1 MVGLDLEG
9 GKLRRSV
16 AMDKARG
23 SRVIGRIGFVL
34 PLVVAFSAALLLGAG
49 AASAKDH
56 QYVGVKKCK
65 TCHKKEAIGNQYG
78 KWMDAE
84 HSKAYDTLASED
96 AKKLAAKKGIDD
108 PQKAGECLKCHVTA
122 YDVAPALVAK
132 KFDVTKGVQ
141 CESCHGAGKDYRK
154 KKIMV
159 DQEKSKA
166 RGLIIPDEKLC
177 LECHND
183 ESPSWDPS
191 KYTLANGSKAGF
203 DFEQA
208 KEKIAHPVPEDYDP
222 EADKDDEEEED

>member
-1 MVGLDLEG
+1 MAGMDLEG
-9 GKLRRSV
+9 GQLGRSV
-16 AMDKARG
+16 AIGGPRWSRG
-23 SRVIGRIGFVL
+23 IGRIGFVL
-34 PLVVAFSAALLLGAG
+34 PLVAAFSAVLLLGAVP
-49 AASAKDH
+49 ASAKDH

-65 TCHKKEAIGNQYG
+65 SCHKKEAIGNQYG
-78 KWMDAE
+78 KWQDAE
-84 HSKAYDTLASED
+84 HSKTYQTLGSDE
-96 AKKLAAKKGIDD
+96 AKKIAAEKGIDD

-122 YDVAPALVAK
+122 YDVAPALLAK

-154 KKIMV
+154 KKVMIDV
-159 DQEKSKA
+159 DKA
-166 RGLIIPDEKLC
+166 KERGLIIPDEKLC

-183 ESPSWDPS
+183 ESPSWDPN

-208 KEKIAHPVPEDYDP
+208 KEEIAHPVPEDYDP